1 MAIENRAELI
11 SHGNQKGRET
21 VLAILE
27 AGLKAPGPYAYENTQ
42 KMVRIVDGNLI
53 VGHPDFSLPSGQ
65 EPIVFDLSKINN
77 IYIVGGGKSIQPIV
91 KALEDVLGERI
102 TEGHICIKK
111 GDDVIVKRVGYTLAG
126 HPLPDEDSVS
136 GARKILDIEK
146 KAKEGDIVF
155 WCNSG
160 GGTSLMALPAP
171 GLTLKD
177 VLDVSRLLYFERGAS
192 MPEINSLRFPMTN
205 LRGKHEKHVH
215 GATLIKI
222 DVDEVPL
229 KGRSFGSLRDKYPNE
244 AISPPTYDRAIA
256 VLEKYDCWDKVS
268 ESVRVFLKKADPRY
282 LPPTEEEIK
291 QRPFYPFRV
300 SGPEYMLEAA
310 KEKAI
315 SRGLNAAIFV
325 SSLND
330 IEVRPVAETFA
341 QIAREAELIG
351 RPLEPPCVFIFGG
364 ELLVTVGNATGI
376 GGRNQEF
383 VMSAAERIA
392 GSKNIVIASADC
404 DGTDGPSDNTGG
416 IVDGYTMERIAEAGI
431 DLSQE
436 LNNHNTSYVLKT
448 LGDTINSV
456 RGANVRDLRVIY
468 IGNKID

>member
-1 MAIENRAELI
+1 LIIKNRAELI
-11 SHGNQKGRET
+11 SHGNKKGREV
-21 VLAILE
+21 VLDILE
-27 AGLKAPGPYAYENTQ
+27 AGLKAPGPYAYENTK
-42 KMVRIVDGNLI
+42 KMVRIVDGKLI
-53 VGHPDFSLPSGQ
+53 VGHPEFSLPSGQ
-65 EPIVFDLSKINN
+65 ETIVFDLSKINN
-77 IYIVGGGKSIQPIV
+77 IYVVGGGKSIQPIV
-91 KALEDVLGERI
+91 KALEDVLGEQI

-111 GDDVIVKRVGYTLAG
+111 GDDVVVKRVGYTPAG

-136 GARKILDIEK
+136 GAQKILDIEK

-177 VLDVSRLLYFERGAS
+177 LLDVNRLLYFECGAS
-192 MPEINSLRFPMTN
+192 MPEINALRFPMTN

-229 KGRSFGSLRDKYPNE
+229 KGRSLGSLRAKYPN
-244 AISPPTYDRAIA
+244 AYDRAIA

-310 KEKAI
+310 KQKAI
-315 SRGLNAAIFV
+315 SMGLNAAIFV

-330 IEVRPVAETFA
+330 IEARTVAETFA
-341 QIAREAELIG
+341 QIAREAELMG
-351 RPLEPPCVFIFGG
+351 RPLEPPCVFICGG
-364 ELLVTVGNATGI
+364 ELLVTVGKATGV

-383 VMSAAERIA
+383 VVSAAERIA

-404 DGTDGPSDNTGG
+404 DGTDGPSDNAGG

-431 DLSQE
+431 DLSPE

>member
-1 MAIENRAELI
+1 MVIKNRKELV
-11 SHGNQKGRET
+11 SHGNQKGREV
-21 VLAILE
+21 VLDILE
-27 AGLKAPGPYAYENTQ
+27 AGLEAPGPYAYENTK
-42 KMVRIVDGNLI
+42 KMVRIADGRLI
-53 VGHPDFSLPSGQ
+53 VGHPDFSLPSGR

-77 IYIVGGGKSIQPIV
+77 IYVVGGGKSIQPIA

-111 GDDVIVKRVGYTLAG
+111 GDDVVLKRVGYTLAG

-136 GARKILDIEK
+136 GAWKILDIEK
-146 KAKEGDIVF
+146 RAKEGDIVF

-171 GLTLKD
+171 GLTLQD
-177 VLDVSRLLYFERGAS
+177 LLDVNRLLYFERGAS
-192 MPEINSLRFPMTN
+192 MPEINALRFPMTN

-229 KGRSFGSLRDKYPNE
+229 KGRSFGSLRGKYPNV
-244 AISPPTYDRAIA
+244 YDRAIA

-268 ESVRVFLKKADPRY
+268 ESVRTFLKKADPRY

-300 SGPEYMLEAA
+300 SGPEYMLEGA

-315 SRGLNAAIFV
+315 SMGLNAAIFV

-330 IEVRPVAETFA
+330 IETRPVAETFA
-341 QIAREAELIG
+341 QIAKEVELMG
-351 RPLEPPCVFIFGG
+351 RPLEPPCVLIFGG
-364 ELLVTVGNATGI
+364 ELVVMVGNATGI

-383 VMSAAERIA
+383 VISAAERIA
-392 GSKNIVIASADC
+392 GSKNVVIASADC
-404 DGTDGPSDNTGG
+404 DGTDGPSDNAGG

-431 DLSQE
+431 DISRE

-448 LGDTINSV
+448 LGDTINST